1 VIHRRNV
8 VESYLD
14 PLAAKLQSIRDGNG
28 WRRFLVFAALTKSRK
43 GADYVA
49 LFSYFEFRGAV
60 RVIFA
65 EGPRQ
70 VVNALTLYSVMRANL
85 IPVGANAATDGHT
98 PVIQFFYNVKILA
111 DEHTEQAVI
120 LFSMLFTLVI
130 WVFSALSL
138 ILSCLFYITFLWH
151 YIPNG
156 DGNLSRYC
164 RRKVDQRLEK
174 IVSVKIQK
182 ALRKAE
188 EARKQIEEKA
198 VSLESLTEQDVAMK
212 FKSHTVTV
220 KDLGL
225 LDLPLSR
232 RTTDTSTSSQPAYRP
247 TRQERLAQH
256 PSLID
261 RPGAPTRTATE
272 VSQASSNGLDSDD
285 RPLLHQVASM
295 GRVPPI
301 RTMSNQS
308 RPPFSNNDKPLPM
321 PGAYDFDRYD
331 ESAEDLAMYHMQPVD
346 DDLTLP
352 MANMPLYGMPAR
364 PPSADSFYSERGVA
378 NGTPTRMHSYK
389 DYTTPPASVMPRA
402 LSRQESVSS
411 DYGPTFGTQTL
422 HHHPSVP
429 VQRNPFV
436 RQASNMSYSQTA
448 FGSPAAHRPSPSRMN
463 SSYSRDPFTSPQAYN
478 NDGRSTHITDPTTGY
493 GVPILTHPMP
503 PQRTTTLP
511 VTPTVP
517 EPAWTP
523 PRRVGTAPPSATRAP
538 PPAMEFPFELDAHET
553 EVITPMSRFAYRQTD
568 RDAEQGMGIGKAR

>member
-1 VIHRRNV
+1 M
-8 VESYLD
+8 
-14 PLAAKLQSIRDGNG
+14 QSIRDGNG

-151 YIPNG
+151 YISSG

-174 IVSVKIQK
+174 IVDVKIQK
-182 ALRKAE
+182 ALRKQE
-188 EARKQIEEKA
+188 EARRKIEEKA
-198 VSLESLTEQDVAMK
+198 VSLESLSEQDIAMK
-212 FKSHTVTV
+212 AKSHMVTV

-232 RTTDTSTSSQPAYRP
+232 RTTDTSMTSQPAYRP

-272 VSQASSNGLDSDD
+272 ISQASSNGLDSDD
-285 RPLLHQVASM
+285 RPLLQKAASM
-295 GRVPPI
+295 GRVQPI
-301 RTMSNQS
+301 RTMSSQS
-308 RPPFSNNDKPLPM
+308 RPPFPNNDKPLPM
-321 PGAYDFDRYD
+321 PGAFDFDRYD
-331 ESAEDLAMYHMQPVD
+331 ESAEDLAMHHTQPVD
-346 DDLTLP
+346 DDLALP
-352 MANMPLYGMPAR
+352 MASMPPYGMPIR
-364 PPSADSFYSERGVA
+364 PPSAESFYSERGGVI
-378 NGTPTRMHSYK
+378 GTPRRMLSYK
-389 DYTTPPASVMPRA
+389 DYTTPPASVMPRT
-402 LSRQESVSS
+402 LSRQESLSS
-411 DYGPTFGTQTL
+411 DYGPTFGTHTHQQF
-422 HHHPSVP
+422 SVP

-436 RQASNMSYSQTA
+436 RQASNMSYSQTG
-448 FGSPAAHRPSPSRMN
+448 FGSPAEHRPSPSRTN
-463 SSYSRDPFTSPQAYN
+463 TYRSSDPFASPQAYN
-478 NDGRSTHITDPTTGY
+478 NDGRPTHITDSTTGY
-493 GVPILTHPMP
+493 GVPILTQPMP

-511 VTPTVP
+511 IAPSMP

-523 PRRVGTAPPSATRAP
+523 PRRIGTAPPSASRAP
-538 PPAMEFPFELDAHET
+538 PPPPAMTEFPFELDAHET
-553 EVITPMSRFAYRQTD
+553 EVRTPMSRFTLYPR
-568 RDAEQGMGIGKAR
+568 RDEEQGMGIGKAR